1 MPAATLIGLALSQQ
15 PSINGA
21 TSGVLG
27 STFAAAAFSLAI
39 SALMVAI
46 VLWLSGAPT
55 HAVMFPELPWR
66 LVFGGV
72 IGALFVTGGA
82 MLAPITGAP
91 RHFSPALSPGS
102 CRGPSSRIQ
111 LEPLDWKS
119 RSCRFGNWRV
129 SRLHLPEQFL
139 CVGVECAHCHGVFWK
154 GN

>member
-1 MPAATLIGLALSQQ
+1 M
-15 PSINGA
+15 
-21 TSGVLG
+21 SGVLG

-82 MLAPITGAP
+82 MLAPITGAAAFFTCLVAGQLP
-91 RHFSPALSPGS
+91 GAVIADSTGAFGLEKQVLPVWKLAGIALAFTGAVLV
-102 CRGPSSRIQ
+102 RWG
-111 LEPLDWKS
+111 
-119 RSCRFGNWRV
+119 
-129 SRLHLPEQFL
+129 
-139 CVGVECAHCHGVFWK
+139 
-154 GN
+154 